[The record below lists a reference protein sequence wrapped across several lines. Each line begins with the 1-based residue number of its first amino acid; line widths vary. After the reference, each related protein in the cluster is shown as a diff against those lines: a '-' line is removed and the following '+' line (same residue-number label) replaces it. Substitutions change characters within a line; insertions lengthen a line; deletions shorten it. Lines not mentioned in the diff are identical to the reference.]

1 MHVRAFLALE
11 ITDESVLDSMVAAQ
25 NALAETGADLKI
37 VERQNLHFTVK
48 FLGEISDSQ
57 AKEVDSRLR
66 KLTLRGANVQVKGIG
81 AFPNAGSPNVIWVGV
96 AHEDEGRVLPIA
108 QPVIAALEGIGK
120 EDNRPYRPHATLAR
134 VRSSRNIRSLAEAIH
149 SCEDTVFGNTSI
161 SALKLKSSALSPS
174 GPVYTDLQ
182 EYHLQ

>member
-11 ITDESVLDSMVAAQ
+11 ITDENVLDSMVAAQ
-25 NALAETGADLKI
+25 KALAEIGADLKI

-48 FLGEISDSQ
+48 FLGDISDSQ

-66 KLTLRGANVQVKGIG
+66 KLTLRGSTVQVKGIG
-81 AFPNAGSPNVIWVGV
+81 AFPNASRPNVIWVGV
-96 AHEDEGRVLPIA
+96 AQEDEGRVLPIA

-120 EDNRPYRPHATLAR
+120 EDNRPYRPHATIAR
-134 VRSSRNIRSLAEAIH
+134 VRSSRNIQSLAEVIH
-149 SCEDTVFGNTSI
+149 SNEYTVFGNTSI
-161 SALKLKSSALSPS
+161 SALKLKSSALTSS

-182 EYHLQ
+182 EYELQ